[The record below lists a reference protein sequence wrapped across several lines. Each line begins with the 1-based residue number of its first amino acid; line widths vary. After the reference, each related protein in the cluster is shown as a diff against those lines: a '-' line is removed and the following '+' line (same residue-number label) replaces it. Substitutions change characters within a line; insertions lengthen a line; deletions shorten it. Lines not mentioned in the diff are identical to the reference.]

1 MFRNLSQLPTQ
12 SKIYFLL
19 TLCLIFHFSW
29 SQVPKKRL
37 PRTINIPTKSHKN
50 PTLSGDEKLMIYMSN
65 YTVSGGFELMYA
77 KQMHPEQW
85 TKPEPVKRILKSN
98 LDYLKGYFL
107 STDGNSFY
115 FTSRRAPGIGGFD
128 IWHSQRRGDNWES
141 PQNLGKPINSF
152 GNEGSPSLSADGKI
166 LYFMR
171 CEKMDAQ
178 NADNCTLWVA
188 EKKGNKWEE
197 PQELPPP
204 VNTGNEF
211 NPQILADHQTLIFSS
226 DRPEGKGGKDFYHT
240 RYENGE
246 WSEPL
251 NMDFMNTD
259 QDEEMISV
267 PIRGDIAYYTI
278 TLKGEQLIIKSKIPE
293 DFMPKKVMLFEGKVT
308 DAATGGP
315 ANGFIQV
322 YDAKSNKQLNTART
336 NAADGSFF
344 IIIPEGHLYDFS
356 IYPIDNKHTF
366 YSGLYDLETM
376 NNSERENLDISLKP
390 LSTGTSQD
398 LNCIRFKNYSDIL
411 KDESTLELRRLTRIM
426 QKNPSLKI
434 QVLAFVDSVYYDSI
448 PSSPDLT
455 ETIVD
460 TLLYEIEKPPLP
472 ELAMEDMDSNKD
484 SLTLEDNLENLNKD
498 SRNMEI
504 SELDSILNQG
514 YYLLKQGEEKD
525 LYYKIKTTYH
535 NDRTQ
540 LQAQAVV
547 DYLTNK
553 GAPENRLSAVGMG
566 DQWEKD
572 KSAEERNY
580 WLEIK
585 IK

>member
-1 MFRNLSQLPTQ
+1 
-12 SKIYFLL
+12 
-19 TLCLIFHFSW
+19 
-29 SQVPKKRL
+29 
-37 PRTINIPTKSHKN
+37 
-50 PTLSGDEKLMIYMSN
+50 
-65 YTVSGGFELMYA
+65 
-77 KQMHPEQW
+77 
-85 TKPEPVKRILKSN
+85 
-98 LDYLKGYFL
+98 
-107 STDGNSFY
+107 
-115 FTSRRAPGIGGFD
+115 
-128 IWHSQRRGDNWES
+128 
-141 PQNLGKPINSF
+141 
-152 GNEGSPSLSADGKI
+152 
-166 LYFMR
+166 
-171 CEKMDAQ
+171 
-178 NADNCTLWVA
+178 
-188 EKKGNKWEE
+188 
-197 PQELPPP
+197 
-204 VNTGNEF
+204 
-211 NPQILADHQTLIFSS
+211 

-390 LSTGTSQD
+390 LSMGTSQD

-484 SLTLEDNLENLNKD
+484 SLTLDDNLENLDND